1 MIFHG
6 TQRCHL
12 IDHKMSKSIC
22 LHCRAS
28 LRHSFPS
35 TKFKYAQISLPRT
48 YSTSEAPRET
58 SAVGESSLPRSGSST
73 SRFVPRSVKLHGSK
87 ITTPLTPKPE
97 DQQVPVRRVYARIN
111 VDLSHQHTNIDK
123 LLSKPTWSVRSL
135 LPSPNEKPAEE
146 ITVKQL
152 HHLCRLSALP
162 LPKTP
167 EEEKKLLDT
176 LHLQLH
182 FLRDIQ
188 KVNTEGIDPLR
199 SIRDETLEAEAHE
212 SIGLQTKEIQEALEK
227 EEYKGRNKRPRRQPG
242 NAIDTKGVEEWDVT
256 GTATEKVE
264 FGGGKYFIVRSGKEG
279 EEKKVEGGNQSATE
293 AKILSETGIEKLEAH
308 GGN

>member
-1 MIFHG
+1 
-6 TQRCHL
+6 
-12 IDHKMSKSIC
+12 MSRSIC

-28 LRHSFPS
+28 LRHFFPT
-35 TKFKYAQISLPRT
+35 TKYTYAQVFLART
-48 YSTSEAPRET
+48 FSTSEAPRET
-58 SAVGESSLPRSGSST
+58 SAVGGSSLPKSGSST
-73 SRFVPRSVKLHGSK
+73 GRFVPRSVKLHGSK

-111 VDLSHQHTNIDK
+111 VDLSHQQTNIDE

-146 ITVKQL
+146 ISVKQL

-188 KVNTEGIDPLR
+188 KVNTEGIEPLR
-199 SIRDETLEAEAHE
+199 SIRDETLEAEALE
-212 SIGLQTKEIQEALEK
+212 SIGLQTKEIQEALKK

-242 NAIDTKGVEEWDVT
+242 TVINTQGVEEWDVT

-264 FGGGKYFIVRSGKEG
+264 FGGGKYFIVRSGKEAT
-279 EEKKVEGGNQSATE
+279 EKTVEGNNQSGTE
-293 AKILSETGIEKLEAH
+293 AKTFSDTEAEKIEAY
-308 GGN
+308 GN

>member
-1 MIFHG
+1 MKTIDDFHG
-6 TQRCHL
+6 ISRRHL
-12 IDHKMSKSIC
+12 IDHKMSRSIC

-28 LRHSFPS
+28 LRHSFS
-35 TKFKYAQISLPRT
+35 TTKYTYAQISLPRT

-58 SAVGESSLPRSGSST
+58 SAVDGSSLPKSGSST
-73 SRFVPRSVKLHGSK
+73 GRFVPRSVKLHGSK

-111 VDLSHQHTNIDK
+111 VDRSHQQTNIDE
-123 LLSKPTWSVRSL
+123 LLSNPTWSVRSL

-188 KVNTEGIDPLR
+188 KVNTEGIEPLR
-199 SIRDETLEAEAHE
+199 SIRDETLEAEALE
-212 SIGLQTKEIQEALEK
+212 SIGLQTKEIQEALKK

-242 NAIDTKGVEEWDVT
+242 IAIDTKGVEEWDVT

-264 FGGGKYFIVRSGKEG
+264 FGGGKYFIVRSGKEAT
-279 EEKKVEGGNQSATE
+279 EKKVEGGNQSGTE
-293 AKILSETGIEKLEAH
+293 ADILSDTKTEA
-308 GGN
+308 

>member
-1 MIFHG
+1 
-6 TQRCHL
+6 
-12 IDHKMSKSIC
+12 MSKSIC
-22 LHCRAS
+22 LQCRAS
-28 LRHSFPS
+28 LRHSFPT
-35 TKFKYAQISLPRT
+35 TKLRYAQISLPRT

-58 SAVGESSLPRSGSST
+58 SAAGGSSLPKSGSST
-73 SRFVPRSVKLHGSK
+73 GRFVPRSVRLHGSK

-111 VDLSHQHTNIDK
+111 VDLSHQQTNIDE

-188 KVNTEGIDPLR
+188 KVNTEGIEPLR
-199 SIRDETLEAEAHE
+199 SIRDETLEAEALE
-212 SIGLQTKEIQEALEK
+212 SIGLQTKEIQEALKK

-242 NAIDTKGVEEWDVT
+242 IAIDTQGAEEWDVT

-264 FGGGKYFIVRSGKEG
+264 FGGGKYFIVKSGKEIT
-279 EEKKVEGGNQSATE
+279 EKKVEGDNQSKTAAE
-293 AKILSETGIEKLEAH
+293 VLSDTGTEKLERL

>member
-1 MIFHG
+1 
-6 TQRCHL
+6 
-12 IDHKMSKSIC
+12 MSRSTC
-22 LHCRAS
+22 LRCRAS
-28 LRHSFPS
+28 LRHSFF
-35 TKFKYAQISLPRT
+35 TTRYTYAQISLPRK

-58 SAVGESSLPRSGSST
+58 SAVGGNSSPESGSST
-73 SRFVPRSVKLHGSK
+73 GRFVPRSVKLHGSK

-111 VDLSHQHTNIDK
+111 VDLSHRKTNIDE

-167 EEEKKLLDT
+167 EEERKLLDT

-188 KVNTEGIDPLR
+188 KVNTEGIEPLR

-212 SIGLQTKEIQEALEK
+212 SIGLQTKEIQEALKK

-242 NAIDTKGVEEWDVT
+242 IAIETQGVEEWDVT

-264 FGGGKYFIVRSGKEG
+264 FGGGKYFIVRSGKEAT
-279 EEKKVEGGNQSATE
+279 EKKMEGDNQSGTDAEFFPDTE
-293 AKILSETGIEKLEAH
+293 TENPEAR
-308 GGN
+308 GGK